1 MLLNND
7 IFRIVQVIL
16 EKNYDQEQPLLA
28 KIVRVYAPYWF
39 EVARCPPLTFR
50 LLDLSG
56 KKDTRRFGL
65 HFLSKKKN
73 KVLFEEITE
82 EEIIEGC
89 TLASALNFKM
99 LGLSVSIAQ
108 SGQEHFGPVEDLS
121 PLVDMVFSISIL
133 FDFIIC
139 SSKGRLFVKNKFSF
153 VFRMDH

>member
-7 IFRIVQVIL
+7 IFRIVQVVL

-28 KIVRVYAPYWF
+28 KIVRVHAPYWF

-50 LLDLSG
+50 LLDLSV
-56 KKDTRRFGL
+56 KKDTRIGL
-65 HFLSKKKN
+65 HFLSKKKSE
-73 KVLFEEITE
+73 VLLEEITE

-89 TLASALNFKM
+89 TLASALNFNM
-99 LGLSVSIAQ
+99 LGLAVSISR

-121 PLVDMVFSISIL
+121 PLGDMVFSISIL
-133 FDFIIC
+133 FDVIIF
-139 SSKGRLFVKNKFSF
+139 SSKDRMFVKNKISF